1 MPFWFIICG
10 VFVVS
15 IGLTFMAKGLSGMI
29 AENLKKKLE
38 LK

>member
-29 AENLKKKLE
+29 AENLKKKFE
-38 LK
+38 SK